1 MLIIN
6 FANENEVFKNVV
18 DGDNAPENILENRRT
33 WKNMV
38 GKLYFKKF
46 GKFRIR
52 IVRVLE
58 KVLKMKL

>member
-52 IVRVLE
+52 IV
-58 KVLKMKL
+58 